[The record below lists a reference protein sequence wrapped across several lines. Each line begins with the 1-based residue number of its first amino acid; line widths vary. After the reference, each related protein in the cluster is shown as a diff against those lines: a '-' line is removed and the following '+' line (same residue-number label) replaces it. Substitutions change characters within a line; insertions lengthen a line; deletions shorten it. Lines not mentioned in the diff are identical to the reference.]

1 MTYTLH
7 YPQSDQCFVSIA
19 PLVATQAEILQQ
31 RYWIGLLEKSL
42 EGVLEEIVAEPR
54 GFLIFFKSSFSQK
67 NIETVIGDT
76 WEQTLIEKQFAYTQ
90 WEIPIRLDRNDCDDL
105 SDLFKGDTD
114 QIKTYRNAFLK
125 QQLYV
130 QFYGFLP
137 GFVYLNGLPKALQL
151 PRRKE
156 PRLTMPAG
164 SVAVGERYVGIY
176 PQVSP
181 GGWQL
186 LGQSPVALFDRNRS
200 PAFLLEPG
208 DRIEWVAIDTNTF
221 ESLQN
226 RSNLIPHH
234 AEKEIVLSG
243 S

>member
-7 YPQSDQCFVSIA
+7 FPQTDQCFVSLS
-19 PLVATQAEILQQ
+19 PMVTSQTEILQQ
-31 RYWIGLLEKSL
+31 QHWIGLLEKKL
-42 EGVLEEIVAEPR
+42 KAVLKEIVAEPR
-54 GFLIFFKSSFSQK
+54 GFLLFFKAVYDPQK
-67 NIETVIGDT
+67 IKTAIQNT
-76 WEQTLIEKQFAYTQ
+76 WEQTQAKKHFTYKQ
-90 WEIPIRLDRNDCDDL
+90 WEIPIDCHPRDCHDL
-105 SDLFKGDTD
+105 SDFFKGDTD
-114 QIKTYRNAFLK
+114 QVKAYWEAFLA
-125 QQLYV
+125 QSFYV

-156 PRLTMPAG
+156 PRLTVPAG

-186 LGQSPVALFDRNRS
+186 LGQSPIALFDRNRS
-200 PAFLLEPG
+200 LAFFLEPG
-208 DRIEWVAIDTNTF
+208 DCIQWVAIDSNTF

-226 RSNLIPHH
+226 TTNLIPNH
-234 AEKEIVLSG
+234 ADKEIVLS
-243 S
+243 SS